1 MYVEVIFLQGAT
13 SAETGTDNA
22 ALIIGKTSSYTI
34 PDATNPIL
42 EATTLSELEALGIT
56 EAMGGVGYRAAKAF
70 FAGNGSMPRA
80 AKLYFYPWEGSSD
93 VTSETGELCTGTIP
107 TTDGIFNVPASPCS
121 IAKVYVKWED
131 DGDLIEQSI
140 WSWTPTS
147 VATGIFSGE
156 FVLDDG
162 DYDLTTGPGG
172 YSLSTRAQDDF
183 AIARKEIGGSTYPEA
198 KVYADFYIGK
208 LATVLREVREKDV
221 VHWCF
226 AYDEVD
232 DHVAGYDTMVH
243 GFYSDATNGSWLLDQ
258 ILASQETLICKQAG
272 NDRIYYFALP
282 KGVKP
287 TDTIP
292 ADFLAKGISP
302 ALTYEE
308 LANVAGHNR
317 ITALA
322 HDNLSAGG
330 IPVNN
335 IAATYMGMVAGQF
348 PLSRDLTL
356 TSIPISQVTFPL
368 TTVSQKWTNAGINV
382 IIEDAAHYPGENLL
396 SSELTLGGS
405 GLDAYV
411 EFQVCSI
418 KIKKELI
425 AAMLDLIR
433 SKRAKV
439 DRNGCMIKNSVLT
452 AVMERMKNEEVCD
465 GLATMNDD
473 EVEPI
478 VDPLLAK
485 YNKTTK
491 TTADRSYISYY
502 ETRKTFADTQVN
514 WKWRGNVNKMRIV
527 MNAVVA

>member
-22 ALIIGKTSSYTI
+22 ALIIGKTTAYTI
-34 PDATNPIL
+34 PDADNPIL

-56 EAMGGVGYRAAKAF
+56 ESTGGVGYRAAKAF

-121 IAKVYVKWED
+121 IAKVYVKWES
-131 DGDLIEQSI
+131 DGDLIEQPI

-172 YSLSTRAQDDF
+172 YSLSTRAQDKF
-183 AIARKEIGGSTYPEA
+183 AIARTEIGGSTYPDA

-221 VHWCF
+221 MHWCF
-226 AYDEVD
+226 AYDETGTTVT
-232 DHVAGYDTMVH
+232 GYETMVT
-243 GFYSDATNGSWLLDQ
+243 GYYSGTNGSWLLDQ

-282 KGVKP
+282 RGVKP
-287 TDTIP
+287 TDPIAVNLLGTVTS
-292 ADFLAKGISP
+292 AK
-302 ALTYEE
+302 YEE
-308 LANVAGHNR
+308 LANVCGHNR
-317 ITALA
+317 VSALA
-322 HDNLSAGG
+322 HEVMVSGNL
-330 IPVNN
+330 PVNSVGP
-335 IAATYMGMVAGQF
+335 TYMGMVAGQY
-348 PLSRDLTL
+348 PLNRDLTL
-356 TSIPISQVTFPL
+356 IAIPISQVKFPL
-368 TTVSQKWTNAGINV
+368 TTVAQKWETAGINCV
-382 IIEDAAHYPGENLL
+382 VEDAAHYPGENLL

-425 AAMLDLIR
+425 AAMLDMIR
-433 SKRAKV
+433 SKSVKI
-439 DRNGCMIKNSVLT
+439 DGNGCMKKNSIITSVI
-452 AVMERMKNEEVCD
+452 ERMKDQQVCD
-465 GLATMNDD
+465 GLATMAGDG
-473 EVEPI
+473 VEPI
-478 VDPLLAK
+478 VDPLLTK
-485 YNKTTK
+485 YNKSTK
-491 TTADRSYISYY
+491 TAADRAYIASY
-502 ETRKTFADTQVN
+502 ELTKTFAETTVN
-514 WKWRGNVNKMRIV
+514 WKWRGNVNKLKIV